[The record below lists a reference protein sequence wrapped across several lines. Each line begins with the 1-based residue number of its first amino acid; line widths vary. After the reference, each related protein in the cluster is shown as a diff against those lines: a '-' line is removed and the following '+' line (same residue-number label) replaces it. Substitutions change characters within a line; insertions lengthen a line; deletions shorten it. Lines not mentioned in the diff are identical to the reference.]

1 MVYSA
6 LAVALIAGEACLV
19 PIYAQDRAV
28 QAMTLTTL
36 YNPQQSQK
44 VKVSEVALRAANE
57 GLAAAKSA
65 LLPSVD
71 LSLQGSYTGK
81 AFMLS
86 RGFSANGTTDYIVPG
101 VGVIPVANGKQDT
114 PHWGNSFTAQ
124 VAQVV
129 YDGGAISSG
138 IRMAELGKEMAELDV
153 EKNRQEV
160 RFLLTGYYL
169 DL

>member
-6 LAVALIAGEACLV
+6 LAVALMAGEACLV

-36 YNPQQSQK
+36 YNLADQQSQK

-71 LSLQGSYTGK
+71 LSLQGSYTGN

-86 RGFSANGTTDYIVPG
+86 RGFRLMEQLTTSYRVWELFPLQTASKTHLIGKTVLRLRLHKWSM
-101 VGVIPVANGKQDT
+101 PVELSVRASVWRNWARKWQ
-114 PHWGNSFTAQ
+114 NSMWRRTARKC
-124 VAQVV
+124 A
-129 YDGGAISSG
+129 SC
-138 IRMAELGKEMAELDV
+138 
-153 EKNRQEV
+153 
-160 RFLLTGYYL
+160 
-169 DL
+169 

>member
-36 YNPQQSQK
+36 YNLADQQSQK

-71 LSLQGSYTGK
+71 LSLQGSYTGW
-81 AFMLS
+81 LCW
-86 RGFSANGTTDYIVPG
+86 SA
-101 VGVIPVANGKQDT
+101 
-114 PHWGNSFTAQ
+114 
-124 VAQVV
+124 
-129 YDGGAISSG
+129 
-138 IRMAELGKEMAELDV
+138 RL
-153 EKNRQEV
+153 
-160 RFLLTGYYL
+160 
-169 DL
+169 